1 MHCFLLQNVANAI
14 GAAISA
20 VGATV
25 DAMQSVEK
33 EEGDEDRTERVK
45 LNLLQQTRKKAISEA
60 VRKGAVRSEVK
71 IHSEDVTYVAHK
83 VRVRVKAVGPLQTG
97 SRNGSTV
104 EDNPHWPF
112 ASAEDREKDLAAGL
126 PSPQAEGMG
135 VCNHGDCESDIKTFV
150 TGLPSSF

>member
-1 MHCFLLQNVANAI
+1 MNALFFLLQNVANAI

-25 DAMQSVEK
+25 DAMQMQSVEK
-33 EEGDEDRTERVK
+33 EEGDEERIERVK

-71 IHSEDVTYVAHK
+71 IHSEDVTYMANK
-83 VRVRVKAVGPLQTG
+83 VRVRVKAVGPLQSG
-97 SRNGSTV
+97 SRNGTMCGTV

-112 ASAEDREKDLAAGL
+112 ASAEDTEKDLAAGL
-126 PSPQAEGMG
+126 PSPQVEGMG
-135 VCNHGDCESDIKTFV
+135 VCKHAQHGDQISK
-150 TGLPSSF
+150 